1 MDDVD
6 NPGGWS
12 SFTYRPIFQAKGG
25 QYIGHAMPASAAA
38 VPKSEETGKRQ

>member
-1 MDDVD
+1 MD

-12 SFTYRPIFQAKGG
+12 SFTDSPMFQAKGG
-25 QYIGHAMPASAAA
+25 QYIGHSMPAGATV